1 MCSHQRTPELS
12 SVQGWTRPLIGQGP
26 QGRLLIGQQRTPRE
40 SSTVRNCHRK
50 KGGRGNCRCWLH
62 QSWSCKFK
70 TSFVKMNSKETSF
83 HLSRL
88 PRYKSSLFLCALCIC
103 INIKSLSDDLF
114 LQLFTEK
121 SNKWLFI
128 LFIKISLKNNGSPWF
143 TMWAWLGNSTG
154 W

>member
-1 MCSHQRTPELS
+1 MSWLTGYVQSPEDTRIIISPGMNSASHWSGASILASDWPTEA
-12 SVQGWTRPLIGQGP
+12 
-26 QGRLLIGQQRTPRE
+26 PRG

-62 QSWSCKFK
+62 QSRSCKFK
-70 TSFVKMNSKETSF
+70 TSFVKMNSKDTSF

-88 PRYKSSLFLCALCIC
+88 LRYKSSLFLCALCIC

-114 LQLFTEK
+114 LQLFTEQ

-128 LFIKISLKNNGSPWF
+128 LFIKVFLKNNGS
-143 TMWAWLGNSTG
+143 
-154 W
+154 